1 MEVTLWEM
9 LEARE
14 RRVLRQQALLSA
26 YGRTLLCFTMN
37 IAGPVKNSPT
47 IRRGFTLGMKLLEN
61 QFLVAGIR
69 VLHRE
74 QYNEHTGNEAIFVLD
89 SDPLAVKGVTTQIED
104 RTTAGRLLIWTFSVR
119 TEER

>member
-14 RRVLRQQALLSA
+14 RRVLRQQALLSE

-37 IAGPVKNSPT
+37 IAGPVKNSPP
-47 IRRGFTLGMKLLEN
+47 IRRGFALGMKLLDN
-61 QFLVAGIR
+61 QFQVARIR

-74 QYNEHTGNEAIFVLD
+74 QRAH
-89 SDPLAVKGVTTQIED
+89 
-104 RTTAGRLLIWTFSVR
+104 RLRCSS
-119 TEER
+119 